1 MTRDEQE
8 GMVLVNK
15 KLKIGI
21 FTVGLLLLFII
32 LQYDFTDDDSWNS
45 WNLPLSGKIILVDP
59 GHGYPDPG
67 AGPKD
72 AIEKD
77 IALSVSFKIRDFLQQ
92 QGALVVM
99 TRETD
104 TDLADP
110 GLKGYSKRK
119 AQDLRRRVE
128 MINDPQVDFYISVH
142 LNAIPEPQWRG
153 AQVFYSP
160 QFIENKRAA
169 KFIQAE
175 LRRNLENTDRRA
187 KPMAST
193 YMLKYA
199 QKPGVLV
206 EIGFLSNPEEKEH
219 LKTEKYQEQVAAAV
233 YNGILRHYTKENEEK
248 DEE

>member
-1 MTRDEQE
+1 
-8 GMVLVNK
+8 VKK
-15 KLKIGI
+15 KLKIAA
-21 FTVGLLLLFII
+21 FTVGLLMLFLI
-32 LQYDFTDDDSWNS
+32 LQYDFTEDDSWNS
-45 WNLPLSGKIILVDP
+45 WNLPLSGKIILIDP

-77 IALSVSFKIRDFLQQ
+77 IALNVSLKMKTYLQQ
-92 QGALVVM
+92 QGALVIM

-119 AQDLRRRVE
+119 AQDLKRRVD

-153 AQVFYSP
+153 AQVFFSP
-160 QFIENKRAA
+160 QYLENKRAA

-175 LRRNLENTDRRA
+175 LKRNLENTDREA
-187 KPMAST
+187 KPMTST
-193 YMLKYA
+193 YMLKNA
-199 QKPGVLV
+199 KKPGVLV
-206 EIGFLSNPEEKEH
+206 EIGFLSNPDEKEH
-219 LKTEKYQEQVAAAV
+219 LKNEKYQEQVAASIYEGV
-233 YNGILRHYTKENEEK
+233 LRYYSNEEK
-248 DEE
+248 DKEQD